1 MRDGNAF
8 HILLAEMETK
18 NIIILVDRL
27 KKGLL
32 NAGLYMKEKI
42 ILDSKML
49 ESDGTHDAWVK
60 VAV

>member
-1 MRDGNAF
+1 
-8 HILLAEMETK
+8 METK

-27 KKGLL
+27 KKGLQ